1 MDSVTIDQYDQGT
14 VSRSARARG
23 YLNASD
29 DFFMRISDRIRSV
42 QSPVIPV
49 IGEMIRATP
58 GAISLGQGVVSY
70 GPPPQ
75 AAQYAAQFAA
85 GDDHKYHPVAGIAPL
100 IQAIAVKHRN
110 ENSFDA
116 SNGRA
121 IVVTA
126 GGNMA
131 FMNAILAIADPGDEI
146 ILPTPYYFN
155 HEMAIAI
162 ANCKAVLVPTDAE
175 HQLRRSALA
184 AAITPRTR
192 AIVTVSPNNPTGA
205 VYSESS
211 LRQVNQI
218 CHDAGIYHICDEA
231 YEYFTYN
238 GAKHF
243 SAASIS
249 GSQPHTITL
258 YSLSKAYG
266 FAGWRIGWMVVP
278 EHLLAS
284 VKKIQDTLLIC
295 PPVISQHAAV
305 GAMEAGQS
313 YCDNHLEEIRAVR
326 NIVQSALHGLEGRIT
341 LPQADGA
348 FYFLLKVHT
357 DLPAMTVVERLI
369 REFGV
374 GVLPGDTFGIEGCSL
389 RIAYGALQRESAA
402 EAIGRLVAGLKGIV
416 R

>member
-1 MDSVTIDQYDQGT
+1 
-14 VSRSARARG
+14 
-23 YLNASD
+23 
-29 DFFMRISDRIRSV
+29 MRISRRIAAV

-75 AAQYAAQFAA
+75 AAQYAARFAA
-85 GDDHKYHPVAGIAPL
+85 GDDHKYHPVAGIQPL
-100 IQAIAVKHRN
+100 LLAIAAKHRT
-110 ENSFDA
+110 ENGFDPTA
-116 SNGRA
+116 ARA

-162 ANCKAVLVPTDAE
+162 ANCKAILVPTDDN
-175 HQLRRSALA
+175 HQLQPNALA

-205 VYSESS
+205 VYPQSM

-218 CHDAGIYHICDEA
+218 CRDANIYHISDEA
-231 YEYFTYN
+231 YEYFTYD

-243 SAASIS
+243 SPASIP
-249 GSQPHTITL
+249 GSEPHTIAL

-266 FAGWRIGWMVVP
+266 LAGWRIGWMVIP
-278 EHLLAS
+278 EHLLTP
-284 VKKIQDTLLIC
+284 VKKIQDTILIC
-295 PPVISQHAAV
+295 PPVISQHAGV
-305 GAMEAGQS
+305 GAMEAGRA
-313 YCDNHLEEIRAVR
+313 YCDYHLEEIQAVR
-326 NIVQSALHGLEGRIT
+326 QIAQTALQTLKDRIT
-341 LPQADGA
+341 VPRADGA
-348 FYFLLKVHT
+348 FYFFVKVHT
-357 DLPAMTVVERLI
+357 DLPAMTIVERLI
-369 REFGV
+369 REYGV

-389 RIAYGALQRESAA
+389 RIVYGALQRQTAA
-402 EAIGRLVAGLKGIV
+402 DAVDRFIRGLKEIL